1 MRNKTFIFTFL
12 FCFFL
17 FNFSYSKIVKFETPK
32 IEIKD
37 DGKKITAKNGV
48 IVESD
53 DGIII
58 NADEAIYDKES
69 NILKFI
75 NNIKVKDNFNSI
87 NFTSDEIVYEQA
99 RYYLHT
105 LECFGPER
113 CMFESNFPV
122 ERQSCSYT
130 ALWNQFK
137 KLSGSFSS
145 TERTAMM
152 HDTAMRVYRLD
163 AV

>member
-12 FCFFL
+12 LCFFL
-17 FNFSYSKIVKFETPK
+17 FNFSYSKIVKFETLK

-87 NFTSDEIVYEQA
+87 NFTSDEIVYEKNKDLFKIIGKS
-99 RYYLHT
+99 RTNIKNKYYID
-105 LECFGPER
+105 
-113 CMFESNFPV
+113 SNGVFYDRSKM
-122 ERQSCSYT
+122 EIYS
-130 ALWNQFK
+130 K
-137 KLSGSFSS
+137 
-145 TERTAMM
+145 
-152 HDTAMRVYRLD
+152 D
-163 AV
+163 